1 MDLSQVPLFAALSQ
15 RMAWLTERQAVLAQN
30 VANADTPG
38 YAAQDLPAPDFR
50 KFLEQTTSTVALATT
65 EPGHIAVQPSLQ
77 DEARPQPA
85 SDGSKRVNVEDQMMK
100 VSQTAN
106 DYALVTTVYRANL
119 SIVKTVLG
127 HSS

>member
-15 RMAWLTERQAVLAQN
+15 RMAWLTDRQAVLAQN

-38 YAAQDLPAPDFR
+38 YTAQDLREPDF
-50 KFLEQTTSTVALATT
+50 KQFLAQSTSTVALTT
-65 EPGHIAVQPSLQ
+65 TDPAHIAVPPSLDDQ
-77 DEARPQPA
+77 AKPQPA
-85 SDGSKRVNVEDQMMK
+85 SDGSRRVNIEDQMMK

-106 DYALVTTVYRANL
+106 DYALVATVYRANL

-127 HSS
+127 H